1 MKKFIY
7 IILISF
13 LWACSPEELI
23 KPYPCVDGDCN
34 SFFQIDPQVS
44 PGVYQDENGY
54 WHIEYYGP
62 KYFTIMGQ
70 LDELDEYYEVNNVP
84 LVEVA
89 YDSDYWI
96 AFDSISFQVPIYSV
110 LSWFSNGDWNNLI
123 PIGNQTYTLTDI
135 ARIQPPLNI
144 AGYQIQK
151 NFCWECP
158 YAPTLLGTY
167 SKYNYNPRQQF
178 YLNNTMVGDT
188 LKVMTK
194 VMFASEYLDE
204 RIIQEHEFNI
214 IVE

>member
-7 IILISF
+7 ITLISF

>member
-1 MKKFIY
+1 MRKFIY
-7 IILISF
+7 ITLISF

>member
-7 IILISF
+7 ITLISF

-70 LDELDEYYEVNNVP
+70 LDELDEYYEVNGVP

-144 AGYQIQK
+144 VGYQIQK

>member
-70 LDELDEYYEVNNVP
+70 LDELDEYYEVNSVP

>member
-70 LDELDEYYEVNNVP
+70 LDELDEYYEVNGVP